1 MDDRGALGDFI
12 RRARTRRRV
21 SQSDLASA
29 SGVKRDYIG
38 SIELGRIRVLYP
50 ETFRRL
56 KEVLGFPGWAALEAM
71 GFETDIETRPVSPK
85 LLLAISELDGA
96 AQEALATF
104 IRTLELPRRYP
115 DEGTS

>member
-12 RRARTRRRV
+12 RRARTRKGM

-38 SIELGRIRVLYP
+38 SIEVGRIAVLYP

-56 KEVLGFPGWAALEAM
+56 KAVLGFPGWAALEAM
-71 GFETDIETRPVSPK
+71 GFETDIEAEPVSPN
-85 LLLAISELDGA
+85 LLLAISQLGPA
-96 AQEALATF
+96 AQESLATF
-104 IRTLELPRRYP
+104 IHTLELPRRYP
-115 DEGTS
+115 DERTS